1 MSVVLRD
8 VRHSVRARDWFSR
21 AQALWLSEIGASAE
35 DVAAAASRSVASL
48 SEFDRE
54 VFSIERN
61 DEPVGFAVLK
71 RQASRDSTTS
81 ILLLEFYI
89 TPDSRAL
96 GVGAAVARLLFD
108 RFSGRW
114 EIRSLSSDVRAIAFW
129 RRVTSRY
136 AQGAVEER
144 RERGEVVQRF
154 LSKGAR

>member
-1 MSVVLRD
+1 MPVVLRD

-21 AQALWLSEIGASAE
+21 AQALWLAEIGASDE
-35 DVAAAASRSVASL
+35 DLAAAASRSIASL

-71 RQASRDSTTS
+71 RQAARDSTTN
-81 ILLLEFYI
+81 LLLEFYI
-89 TPDSRAL
+89 TPDSRTL
-96 GVGAAVARLLFD
+96 GVGAAAARLLFD

-114 EIRSLSSDVRAIAFW
+114 EIRSLSSDVRAIGFW

-136 AQGAVEER
+136 AHGAVEER